1 MSAYDISPGAMSAS
15 SRPAWANRLGIRIRL
30 SSYTHTD
37 APSSS
42 TTWGARSRSALATR
56 SAHSPGGSMTWSS
69 TEMSPSMA
77 GSLRRRP
84 GLVSVLGVAR
94 WAQVLHSRRLAMHRA
109 LWTTWGSRRRAEAL
123 LADDDAVA

>member
-77 GSLRRRP
+77 GSLRPRP
-84 GLVSVLGVAR
+84 WAAAGAGQRAGRGQVGAGSPQPAPGYPQGPVDNLGV
-94 WAQVLHSRRLAMHRA
+94 
-109 LWTTWGSRRRAEAL
+109 TTAGGGPP
-123 LADDDAVA
+123 